1 MGSMRG
7 SNPSPRPR
15 ASTPSVYS
23 FNRSVSPSRARPT
36 TYRSSAVDRS
46 APRKAVLPSTRSS
59 CSSTDSRVTN
69 ELCIRGA
76 QAVLKVG
83 RPSPRSGTALESNV
97 AAARPPYRNGT
108 RRSRTVRVRSGTST
122 GRRSRRRVV
131 AHDRREVTVR
141 TSPAVL
147 VVTGAIV
154 AVLAGCVTP
163 ATRSSG
169 QLSSH
174 AVNIPSE
181 PANGIRVRG
190 RCDIAPG
197 RSGMASHALIVR
209 VDMGRCHLTHLG
221 AVRVE
226 VENQFNLVLGT
237 QSTQLM
243 LTTADGAQVRMSVV
257 GDSDGR

>member
-1 MGSMRG
+1 M
-7 SNPSPRPR
+7 
-15 ASTPSVYS
+15 
-23 FNRSVSPSRARPT
+23 
-36 TYRSSAVDRS
+36 
-46 APRKAVLPSTRSS
+46 
-59 CSSTDSRVTN
+59 
-69 ELCIRGA
+69 
-76 QAVLKVG
+76 Q
-83 RPSPRSGTALESNV
+83 
-97 AAARPPYRNGT
+97 
-108 RRSRTVRVRSGTST
+108 
-122 GRRSRRRVV
+122 
-131 AHDRREVTVR
+131 

-197 RSGMASHALIVR
+197 RSGMASHALLVR

-257 GDSDGR
+257 GDSDGRRDPLRFNGAARVVGGTGRFSSATGAARTEGATAAGGEHGGERVLKIDGWITYPSAELSGTTEGGDR